1 MEFNLRR
8 VAEYIRGADTEELL
22 DRVTVY
28 REGMEPAALDLM
40 EGELDR
46 RGITREEI
54 AAHDARHRAAAII
67 LPDGTAMRCNFC
79 SRPAVVRALRWHR
92 VFGLVPV
99 FPTRFAYCAFHAD
112 QKRVKWNDPN
122 ADANPSSDEGS

>member
-8 VAEYIRGADTEELL
+8 VAEFIRGADTEELL

-46 RGITREEI
+46 RGVTREEI
-54 AAHDARHRAAAII
+54 AAHDAKHRASAIM
-67 LPDGTAMRCNFC
+67 LSDGTAMRCSFC
-79 SRPAVVRALRWHR
+79 NRPAVVRALRFHR
-92 VFGLVPV
+92 MFGLVPV
-99 FPTRFAYCAFHAD
+99 LPVRFAFCAAHAD
-112 QKRVKWNDPN
+112 QRGVKWDDP
-122 ADANPSSDEGS
+122 SEQG